1 MPSRGSKPKSLATP
15 SVNGRSGR
23 AQLLPAPAT
32 PLLWGRPSPSR
43 GASPARA
50 AGLIGLL
57 GRGCRSHRAALAED
71 WYEPLL
77 TAAPWKGP
85 SGCARP
91 LGRRRPRRLR
101 DNAPGPDDP
110 NQRRVPGTDV
120 LGLRGGGWRRRRP
133 DHRQHR
139 GRDQGHASLRT
150 ETARCPAGHRVR
162 AAWTSANP
170 WRWTWRSSST
180 KPWSQPGP
188 GEVTHSGCFE
198 HDSPAMRKRHR
209 CSGGRRCGPVEATPT
224 DAEPTV
230 SDPIPQACISGAA
243 ASSTLTRVPGHEGKY
258 HEGRRAQPA

>member
-139 GRDQGHASLRT
+139 GRIKATRASELRLRDAQQVIAYALLGLRPT
-150 ETARCPAGHRVR
+150 RGV
-162 AAWTSANP
+162 
-170 WRWTWRSSST
+170 
-180 KPWSQPGP
+180 GP
-188 GEVTHSGCFE
+188 GGVPRPSRGLSLAQARSHIA
-198 HDSPAMRKRHR
+198 DALNMI
-209 CSGGRRCGPVEATPT
+209 RR
-224 DAEPTV
+224 
-230 SDPIPQACISGAA
+230 
-243 ASSTLTRVPGHEGKY
+243 R
-258 HEGRRAQPA
+258 